1 VRPQVAPTR
10 PFDPALDRLAVR
22 GRIELR
28 LRGDEAFGDIPAW
41 RDVASG
47 RAVASGRIDG
57 GPVDRA
63 IARFSPAMRA
73 ARTYSSA
80 AGRPGRSHEGWS
92 ELERSLG
99 MADTLRLD
107 LDPDTPLLSLI
118 DALAELEYVASV
130 TPHYLC
136 QAPFSVTAGP
146 AATPG
151 DPAVFERVGA
161 SRALAMEP
169 GDDALIVAIV
179 DSGVSLHH
187 PELAGTLRPGADT
200 VDLSDVRLSRSL
212 RLMGD
217 TQGRDREPEDDMGHG
232 TGCASII
239 SARGLRVHAGLAGA
253 ARLLPMRA
261 LARAQKVDGHE
272 ATAVGALPDIDAAV
286 KLAVDLGAR
295 VLNLSF
301 GTPASALRPTD
312 PIPHQAVVRYAHEHG
327 CVLVAA
333 SGNSGDETVYYP
345 AALPEVIAV
354 GAVDAEDRPSSF
366 STRGPHVALC
376 APGEAVPCA
385 AVEGYQENT
394 GTSFAAP
401 FVTAAAALVV
411 ARANRQSQPVSPADV
426 RALLVAGASSFPA
439 AADAHGSGA
448 GVLDI
453 PLTLKLVDA
462 ASRGPPGEG
471 LSSLGHAPTHP
482 RPAP

>member
-1 VRPQVAPTR
+1 MRPQVAPART
-10 PFDPALDRLAVR
+10 FDPALSRLVVR

-28 LRGDEAFGDIPAW
+28 LKDEESFGDIPSW

-47 RAVASGRIDG
+47 QAVASGRIDG
-57 GPVDRA
+57 GRVDRT

-73 ARTYSSA
+73 SRTFSSA
-80 AGRPGRSHEGWS
+80 AGRPGRAHEGWS

-99 MADTLRLD
+99 LADTLRLD
-107 LDPDTPLLSLI
+107 LDPDISLLNLV
-118 DALAELEYVASV
+118 DALAELDLVVSV

-136 QAPFSVTAGP
+136 QAPF
-146 AATPG
+146 AAPPPPSASPG
-151 DPAVFERVGA
+151 DPSVFERVGA
-161 SRALAMEP
+161 ARALAMEP

-179 DSGVSLHH
+179 DSGVALRH
-187 PELAGTLRPGADT
+187 PELVGALRPGADT
-200 VDLSDVRLSRSL
+200 VDLNDVRLTRGL

-217 TQGRDREPEDDMGHG
+217 TQGRDREPDDDMGHG

-239 SARGLRVHAGLAGA
+239 AARGLRVHAGLAGA

-261 LARAQKVDGHE
+261 LARAQKVDGRE
-272 ATAVGALPDIDAAV
+272 PTAVGALPDIDAAV

-312 PIPHQAVVRYAHEHG
+312 PVPHKAVVRYAHEHG

-333 SGNSGDETVYYP
+333 SGNSGDDTVYYP

-354 GAVDAEDRPSSF
+354 GAVDAADRPSRF

-376 APGEAVPCA
+376 APGEAIPCA
-385 AVEGYQENT
+385 GVEGYQENT

-411 ARANRQSQPVSPADV
+411 ARANRQSQPVTPADV
-426 RALLVAGASSFPA
+426 RALLTAGASSVPA
-439 AADAHGSGA
+439 AADVRGSGA

-471 LSSLGHAPTHP
+471 LSSPSQARLHP
-482 RPAP
+482 RPAL